1 MKILTRKKRL
11 AEAAEEL
18 YDRLYAEAEA
28 ILKQYNPC
36 RVHKC
41 SAGVVCTEWVCLN
54 KDRGAIRHATDA
66 KPNTLCCTGCQFHD
80 KAKGCQAEK
89 PLPCKLWLC
98 NYAKRLFPEAEDRLD
113 VLRERADV
121 FFKFRGDKK
130 MCLGEALKLYYRWE
144 LLYALKQEGIDF

>member
-1 MKILTRKKRL
+1 MRKKRL
-11 AEAAEEL
+11 EVAAEIL

-41 SAGVVCTEWVCLN
+41 SAGGVVCTEWVCLN
-54 KDRGAIRHATDA
+54 KEREAIRHDTDA

-89 PLPCKLWLC
+89 PLPSKLWLC
-98 NYAKRLFPEAEDRLD
+98 GYAKKLFPEANDKLT
-113 VLRERADV
+113 VLRERADI
-121 FFKFRGDKK
+121 FFRFRGDKK
-130 MCLGEALKLYYRWE
+130 MCLGEALKLYYHWK
-144 LLYALKQEGIDF
+144 LTAALKQEGIDF